1 MAPWVRMAG
10 GTLVVHPGPWATRDM
25 SLQRGL
31 RARGRYT
38 WRHTATSLPWTATCS
53 AGNTMGA

>member
-1 MAPWVRMAG
+1 VGTRGGWNAGRSPWPVGRA
-10 GTLVVHPGPWATRDM
+10 WRSK